1 MFENQDTI
9 KILSIDGGGIRGIVP
24 ALLLAAIEEKKQKPI
39 YELFDFFAG
48 TSTGGIL
55 SLLLT
60 KPDPT
65 PANKLIDLYNGDGAN
80 RIFKKN
86 FMTKSTYLFKRAKYN
101 RKGIEGV
108 LAENFKEVTLGQAL
122 KPVLITSYETE
133 GRNATFF
140 TNYDDR
146 YDHLYMKDVARAT
159 SAAPTYFTPH
169 KIKGKGTF
177 VDGGLA
183 ANNPAMSAYVEIL
196 KIFDQLKAKGVD
208 VSNKKIILVSLGT
221 GTVTL
226 SLKYN
231 EIRKWTPIHWVSGPL
246 ISSFFDGNNTTVEY
260 QLRKILCDDTY
271 HRFQLILPNEKGA
284 DELDNTHQEYL
295 DELQELTKR
304 YIDQDTVNGLPI
316 GWYSKLNKLLQ
327 II

>member
-1 MFENQDTI
+1 MFEDKDTI
-9 KILSIDGGGIRGIVP
+9 KILSIDGGGIRGIIP
-24 ALLLAAIEEKKQKPI
+24 ALLLSAIEEKKQKPI
-39 YELFDFFAG
+39 YELFDLFAG

-60 KPDPT
+60 KPDPI

-86 FMTKSTYLFKRAKYN
+86 FLTGATYLFKKAKYD
-101 RKGIEGV
+101 RRGIEGV
-108 LAENFKEVTLGQAL
+108 LAEKFQEVKLGQAL

-133 GRNATFF
+133 GRNAIFF

-146 YDHLYMKDVARAT
+146 YSGLNMRDVARAT
-159 SAAPTYFTPH
+159 SAAPTYFEPY
-169 KIKGKGTF
+169 KINGKGTF

-183 ANNPAMSAYVEIL
+183 ANNPAMSAYVEVL
-196 KIFDQLKAKGVD
+196 KILDQLKAKGMD

-231 EIRKWTPIHWVSGPL
+231 EIKDWTPLNWVSGPL
-246 ISSFFDGNNTTVEY
+246 ISSFFDGNSTTVEY
-260 QLRKILCDDTY
+260 QLKKILNNETY

-284 DELDNTHQEYL
+284 DELDNTNQEYL
-295 DELQELTKR
+295 DELQDLTKR
-304 YIDQDTVNGLPI
+304 YIDLDTINGLPI
-316 GWYSKLNKLLQ
+316 GWYSKLNNLMQ
-327 II
+327 IL

>member
-1 MFENQDTI
+1 MFEDQSII
-9 KILSIDGGGIRGIVP
+9 KVLSIDGGGIRGIIP
-24 ALLLAAIEEKKQKPI
+24 ALLLSAIEEKKQKPI

-60 KPDPT
+60 KPDPI
-65 PANKLIDLYNGDGAN
+65 PANQLIDLYNGDGAN
-80 RIFKKN
+80 KIFKKN
-86 FMTKSTYLFKRAKYN
+86 FMTKPTYLFKRAKYN
-101 RKGIEGV
+101 RCGIEGV
-108 LAENFKEVTLGQAL
+108 LAEKFQQIKLEQAI

-140 TNYDDR
+140 SNYDDR
-146 YDHLYMKDVARAT
+146 YSGLYMKDVARAT
-159 SAAPTYFTPH
+159 SAAPTYFSPL

-183 ANNPAMSAYVEIL
+183 ANNPAMSAYVEVL
-196 KIFDQLKAKGVD
+196 KIFDQLKCSGVD
-208 VSNKKIILVSLGT
+208 VSDKKIVLVSLGT
-221 GTVTL
+221 GTITL

-231 EIRKWTPIHWVSGPL
+231 QIKNWTPLHWVSGPL
-246 ISSFFDGNNTTVEY
+246 ISSFFDGNSTTVEY
-260 QLRKILCDDTY
+260 QLKKILTNDTY
-271 HRFQLILPNEKGA
+271 YRFQLILPNEKGA
-284 DELDNTHQEYL
+284 DELDNTNQEYL

-316 GWYSKLNKLLQ
+316 GWYSKIKNLLQ
-327 II
+327 IL